1 MSGATPAGEIETAVL
16 SVEDC
21 LELLERGSVGRLAVV
36 IGEGP
41 PVIRPVN
48 YAFDRATRSIV
59 IRTAAGSKLVGLLV
73 SARAAFEIDE
83 VNVEAR
89 SGWSVIVTGVCE
101 EVTSPAA
108 IERLQRLGLEPWAP
122 GERAHWITLHAGS
135 VSGRR
140 IAPARAASSVRRAL
154 AD

>member
-1 MSGATPAGEIETAVL
+1 MSGAPSADEIETSVL
-16 SVEDC
+16 SVEEC
-21 LELLERGSVGRLAVV
+21 LELLERRRVGRLAVV
-36 IGEGP
+36 IGEGV

-48 YAFDRATRSIV
+48 YAFDRPTRSVV

-83 VNVEAR
+83 VDVDAR
-89 SGWSVIVTGVCE
+89 CGWSVIVTGVCRE
-101 EVTSPAA
+101 ETSPAT
-108 IERLQRLGLEPWAP
+108 IERLERLGLEPWAP
-122 GERAHWITLHAGS
+122 GDKPHWITLHAGS

-140 IAPARAASSVRRAL
+140 IAPDPAAAAVRRSG

>member
-1 MSGATPAGEIETAVL
+1 MSRVTATEQIETAVL
-16 SVEDC
+16 SLDEC

-48 YAFDRATRSIV
+48 YAFDRPTRSIV
-59 IRTAAGSKLVGLLV
+59 IRTAAGSKLAGLLV

-83 VNVEAR
+83 VDMGAH
-89 SGWSVIVTGVCE
+89 SGWSVIVTGVCR

-122 GERAHWITLHAGS
+122 GDKAHWITLHAGS
-135 VSGRR
+135 VTGRR
-140 IAPARAASSVRRAL
+140 IAPVSPAASGPRR
-154 AD
+154 